1 MQYTFSTTEVDAPR
15 RFEYWQDVVCRH
27 CIPAS
32 SDAPRRELFDAEISG
47 RTVGALG
54 ISKMVGPEHRWIRD
68 FADIRSGP
76 EPNLWLSYMER
87 GAGYLEQ
94 NGRTVVQRT
103 GDVVLYDASRPF
115 AYTIAPESF
124 FIVRIPRE
132 LLLLRSAHTSDLV
145 AMSLGPGT
153 GFRAVLGAMIREAC
167 GANELESMPQA
178 ETRVAGSIL
187 DLVSAIVDLHR
198 GEEPVTSAQVALYR
212 RALAFIDE
220 NIERPELDVDY
231 VAVCMRVSTRTLSRA
246 FAAHATTPMK
256 CIWQKR
262 LEASYCALREGV
274 ARSVTEVALTYGFCD
289 VSHFSRSFKKH
300 YGVTPHSVLLRR
312 EA

>member
-1 MQYTFSTTEVDAPR
+1 MHYTISTTEVDAPR

-47 RTVGALG
+47 RSVGALG
-54 ISKMVGPEHRWIRD
+54 ISKMVGPEHRWVRD

-87 GAGYLEQ
+87 GIGYLEQ
-94 NGRTVVQRT
+94 NGKTVIQRT
-103 GDVVLYDASRPF
+103 GDMVLYDASRPF
-115 AYTIAPESF
+115 VYTIAPESF

-132 LLLLRSAHTSDLV
+132 LLQLRTTNAGNLV

-167 GANELESMPQA
+167 GATELERAPQA
-178 ETRVAGSIL
+178 ETRVAGSML
-187 DLVSAIVDLHR
+187 DLVSAIIDLHR
-198 GEEPVTSAQVALYR
+198 GEEPAMSAQVALYR
-212 RALAFIDE
+212 RALATIDE
-220 NIERPELDVDY
+220 NIEQPELDIDY
-231 VAVCMRVSTRTLSRA
+231 IAARMRVSTRTLSRA
-246 FAAHATTPMK
+246 FAAQATTPMK

-274 ARSVTEVALTYGFCD
+274 ARSVTEAAFTYGFCD

-300 YGVTPHSVLLRR
+300 YGVTPLSVLLRR
-312 EA
+312 